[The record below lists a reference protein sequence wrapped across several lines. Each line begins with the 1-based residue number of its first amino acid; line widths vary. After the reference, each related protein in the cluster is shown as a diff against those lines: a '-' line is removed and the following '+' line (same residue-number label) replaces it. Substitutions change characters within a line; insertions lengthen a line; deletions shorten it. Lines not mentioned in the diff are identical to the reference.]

1 MRAERLCK
9 ATATLKPDTDHADA
23 GSVWRSPSS
32 PLSNS
37 QGFLLPTLGPVRTED
52 FIYQIKRE
60 FLMRTKIAIAL
71 MLLVAL
77 VGTLSAQDTTTLT
90 LLTHDSF
97 NVTEDVLKAFEEESG
112 ITVSILRVGDAGQM
126 VNQAILSK
134 GAPLGD
140 MLYGVD
146 NTFLSRALNA
156 DLFIP
161 YESPGLEDVDESF
174 VLDEEHNVTPIDY
187 SDVCLNYDIGY
198 FEEENLDVPTSLA
211 DLAKPEY
218 KGLLV
223 ALNPA
228 TSSPGLAFLMATI
241 EEFGTEGE
249 YTYLDYWTDL
259 VANDVLITDG
269 WTEAYFGEFTMGS
282 ETGTRPI
289 VVSYATSIPFTYI
302 EEDDAATTASIIAD
316 NTCFRQIEFAGILK
330 GSEHEEEAQMF
341 IDFMLSREFQED
353 MPMQMYVFPVN
364 NKAEQ
369 PEIFVKYALT
379 PEKPVVMDYTLIEEN
394 REEWIQDWTE
404 TVLR

>member
-1 MRAERLCK
+1 
-9 ATATLKPDTDHADA
+9 
-23 GSVWRSPSS
+23 
-32 PLSNS
+32 
-37 QGFLLPTLGPVRTED
+37 
-52 FIYQIKRE
+52 
-60 FLMRTKIAIAL
+60 MRTKIAIAL
-71 MLLVAL
+71 ILLVAL
-77 VGTLSAQDTTTLT
+77 VGTLSAQEATTLT

-97 NVTEDVLKAFEEESG
+97 NVSEDVLKAFEEESG

-134 GAPLGD
+134 SAPLAD
-140 MLYGVD
+140 VLYGVD

-156 DLFIP
+156 EIFIP
-161 YESPGLEDVDESF
+161 YQSPALADVNEDF
-174 VLDEEHNVTPIDY
+174 VLDEAHNVTPIDY

-198 FEEENLDVPTSLA
+198 FEERELPVPETLA
-211 DLAKPEY
+211 DLTKPEY
-218 KGLLV
+218 EGLLV

-228 TSSPGLAFLMATI
+228 TSSPGLAFLLATI

-289 VVSYATSIPFTYI
+289 VVSYATSIPFTYV
-302 EEDDAATTASIIAD
+302 EEDDAATTASIIGD
-316 NTCFRQIEFAGILK
+316 NTCFRQIEFAGILQ
-330 GSEHEEEAQMF
+330 GTAHEAEAQKF
-341 IDFMLSREFQED
+341 IDFLLSREFQED

-364 NKAEQ
+364 EKAEQ
-369 PEIFVKYALT
+369 PELFVEYALT
-379 PEKPVVMDYTLIEEN
+379 PEKPVVMDYTEIEEN
-394 REEWIQDWTE
+394 REEWIQEWTE